1 MTLKPSRFP
10 YNFPWPA
17 RCCCRNNMIL
27 FSTLSCRQVYLPW
40 KRETGQALRM
50 WSVVGVGERQ
60 RLQLLSVLYLQ
71 RARFRGVGSV
81 SDAALRIKESW
92 PAGKPPIILDQT
104 FVSLSST
111 HTSENFFWTVSLC
124 KWLFQCSLSILTWMA
139 LVDFGKVT
147 LFISLMEPTASW
159 RALQADTYLLH
170 YSVGWY
176 CMEAVD
182 ITRCL

>member
-1 MTLKPSRFP
+1 
-10 YNFPWPA
+10 
-17 RCCCRNNMIL
+17 
-27 FSTLSCRQVYLPW
+27 
-40 KRETGQALRM
+40 M

-159 RALQADTYLLH
+159 RALQADTGMFTSREKAGEEERMAISSITGALIRALTFWTLDEQYIAYERLSFLG
-170 YSVGWY
+170 SGLVLIY
-176 CMEAVD
+176 C
-182 ITRCL
+182 L